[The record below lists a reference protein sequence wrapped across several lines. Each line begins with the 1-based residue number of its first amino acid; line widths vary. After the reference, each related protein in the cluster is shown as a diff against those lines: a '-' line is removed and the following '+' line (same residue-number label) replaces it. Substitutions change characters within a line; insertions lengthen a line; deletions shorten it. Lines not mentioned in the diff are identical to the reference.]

1 MKIIVVEDYAE
12 LSAKAAQ
19 IVAAQVILKGNAVL
33 GLATGSTPEGMYS
46 RLAGLNREGVVDFSG
61 VVTFNLDEYCGLSP
75 THPQS
80 YHYYMHQHF
89 FDHVNVRPQ
98 NIHIPAGDV
107 ADSGA
112 FCREYDQAIAAAGG
126 IDLQI
131 LGIGVNGHIG
141 FNEPGSC
148 LNVGTHV
155 VDLTAETIAAN
166 SRFFA
171 SPDEVPRQAVTM
183 GMGSIMRAKRILLLA
198 GGKNKAAAIKET
210 VSGKITTAVPASF
223 LQLHR
228 KATLI
233 VDKEAASLL

>member
-1 MKIIVVEDYAE
+1 MQRPHDRGRPGYSKGQCRVGPGDRLYPGRNVFPAGRVE
-12 LSAKAAQ
+12 
-19 IVAAQVILKGNAVL
+19 
-33 GLATGSTPEGMYS
+33 P
-46 RLAGLNREGVVDFSG
+46 EGVVDFSG
-61 VVTFNLDEYCGLSP
+61 VVTFNLDEYAASP
-75 THPQS
+75 YASPELPLL
-80 YHYYMHQHF
+80 YAPAL

-98 NIHIPAGDV
+98 NIHIPAGDA

-183 GMGSIMRAKRILLLA
+183 GMGSIMRAK
-198 GGKNKAAAIKET
+198 GFAIGRREKRPRPL
-210 VSGKITTAVPASF
+210 KK
-223 LQLHR
+223 R
-228 KATLI
+228 
-233 VDKEAASLL
+233 